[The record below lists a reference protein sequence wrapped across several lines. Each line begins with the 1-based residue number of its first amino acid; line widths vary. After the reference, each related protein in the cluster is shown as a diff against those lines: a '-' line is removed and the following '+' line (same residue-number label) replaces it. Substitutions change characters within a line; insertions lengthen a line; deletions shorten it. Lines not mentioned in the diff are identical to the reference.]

1 MTTSVSILTCYIAT
15 SSLALNIEK
24 EWGNIG
30 MVIIE
35 IQVLFLI
42 LVFLMILAS
51 EKLDKVQRWKKYILV
66 AIDEVE
72 KEIIEKAEVN
82 KSEGNVRI

>member
-1 MTTSVSILTCYIAT
+1 
-15 SSLALNIEK
+15 
-24 EWGNIG
+24 

-35 IQVLFLI
+35 IQVFFLI

>member
-1 MTTSVSILTCYIAT
+1 
-15 SSLALNIEK
+15 
-24 EWGNIG
+24 
-30 MVIIE
+30 
-35 IQVLFLI
+35 
-42 LVFLMILAS
+42 MILAS

>member
-1 MTTSVSILTCYIAT
+1 MTCYIAT

>member
-1 MTTSVSILTCYIAT
+1 
-15 SSLALNIEK
+15 
-24 EWGNIG
+24 